1 MCMMY
6 SDITSCVINNCYA
19 TSFFK
24 IQCIT
29 VTVGETEFKI
39 CQLAND
45 TTCFLSVEKSGYEV
59 LNIIQN
65 FKNCSG
71 LKSNLNK
78 TEAL

>member
-1 MCMMY
+1 MY
-6 SDITSCVINNCYA
+6 SDITSCIINNCYA

-29 VTVGETEFKI
+29 VGETEFKI
-39 CQLAND
+39 SQLAND
-45 TTCFLSVEKSGYEV
+45 TTCFLSVEKLGYEV

-65 FKNCSG
+65 FKYCSG
-71 LKSNLNK
+71 LKINLNK